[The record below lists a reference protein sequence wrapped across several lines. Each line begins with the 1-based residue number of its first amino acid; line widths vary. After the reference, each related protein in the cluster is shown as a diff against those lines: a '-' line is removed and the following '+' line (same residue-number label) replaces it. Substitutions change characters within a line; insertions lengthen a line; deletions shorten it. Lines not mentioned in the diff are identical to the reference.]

1 MLGLKSLKIWLQA
14 HKYIRYK
21 KLLKKYKYLN
31 TKNILIRSII
41 MKNNIKYFF
50 KKMDFWTYI
59 TFLIV
64 LIFALF
70 LVYPLFS
77 LFLSSFKD
85 IKTDAWTLNNFIKF
99 FTKKYYYSTLINS
112 FIVTISVTI
121 LAVLIGT
128 PLAYCMKMYNIK
140 GKKTAEILIII
151 SMMSPAFIGAY
162 SWILL
167 LGRNGVITRFFSYIG
182 INIPTIYGFGG
193 ILLVFSLKL
202 YPFIFMYV
210 SGALSKID
218 SSLWEASE
226 SLGASSFIRNI
237 TVTIPLIKPTILS
250 ASLIVF
256 MNALADFGTPMLIGE
271 GYRTMP
277 TMIYSEFISEV
288 GSNAN
293 FSASMSVI
301 MIVITTIMF
310 IIQKYIVN
318 KKSYAANSINTIK
331 PKNIKGIKSV
341 LIHLFLYVLIFISL
355 LPQITVIYT
364 SFLKTNRSVFTS
376 EYSFESYITIFHSLV
391 SSIKN
396 TYIYGIIT
404 IILIIIIGMLTA
416 YITSRRKNV
425 LTNIIDIVSMFPY
438 VIPGSILGITFLLA
452 FNKPPIILTG
462 TSIIII
468 ISLVI
473 RRLPYT
479 LRSSSAILY
488 QINKNM
494 EEASISLGASQI
506 KTFFNITA
514 KLMLSGVLSGAI
526 LSWITV
532 INELSSSIILY
543 TTKSRTMS
551 VAIYQ
556 EVIRASY
563 GTAAALSTILTFTT
577 IISLIIFFKISRQ
590 KEISL

>member
-1 MLGLKSLKIWLQA
+1 M
-14 HKYIRYK
+14 
-21 KLLKKYKYLN
+21 
-31 TKNILIRSII
+31 KNI
-41 MKNNIKYFF
+41 IKTIL
-50 KKMDFWTYI
+50 KRMDFWTYI
-59 TFLIV
+59 TIIITF
-64 LIFALF
+64 IFALF

-85 IKTDAWTLNNFIKF
+85 IKTDAWTLNNFIRF

-112 FIVTISVTI
+112 FIVTTSVTI

-128 PLAYCMKMYNIK
+128 PLAYCMKMYNLK
-140 GKKTAEILIII
+140 GKRIIEILIII

-182 INIPTIYGFGG
+182 ISIPTIYGFDG

-210 SGALSKID
+210 YGALGKID
-218 SSLWEASE
+218 NILLEASE
-226 SLGASSFIRNI
+226 NLGASSFMRNM
-237 TVTIPLIKPTILS
+237 TVTIPLIKPTIVS
-250 ASLIVF
+250 AGLIVF

-301 MIVITTIMF
+301 MVIITTIMF
-310 IIQKYIVN
+310 ISQKYIVN
-318 KKSYAANSINTIK
+318 KRSYAMNSMNSIK
-331 PKNIKGIKSV
+331 SKDIKGIKSILIHSIIYILV
-341 LIHLFLYVLIFISL
+341 LISI

-376 EYSFESYITIFHSLV
+376 NFSLESYETIFRSLA

-396 TYIYGIIT
+396 TYVYGIIT
-404 IILIIIIGMLTA
+404 IAIIILVGMLTA
-416 YITSRRKNV
+416 YITIRRKNI

-438 VIPGSILGITFLLA
+438 IIPGSVLGITFLTA

-462 TSIIII
+462 SSIIIV

-488 QINKNM
+488 QIDKNVD
-494 EEASISLGASQI
+494 EASISLGASEM
-506 KTFFNITA
+506 KTFFYITA

-532 INELSSSIILY
+532 INELSSSVILY

-577 IISLIIFFKISRQ
+577 IISLIIFFKISNK
-590 KEISL
+590 KEITL

>member
-1 MLGLKSLKIWLQA
+1 MKNKI
-14 HKYIRYK
+14 KNF
-21 KLLKKYKYLN
+21 LKKA
-31 TKNILIRSII
+31 
-41 MKNNIKYFF
+41 
-50 KKMDFWTYI
+50 DFWTYI
-59 TFLIV
+59 TIIIAF
-64 LIFALF
+64 IFAVF

-85 IKTDAWTLNNFIKF
+85 IKTDAWTLNNFIRF

-128 PLAYCMKMYNIK
+128 LLAYCMKIYNIK
-140 GKKTAEILIII
+140 GKRIIEILIIV

-167 LGRNGVITRFFSYIG
+167 LGRNGVITRFFDYIG
-182 INIPTIYGFGG
+182 INTPTIYGFGG

-210 SGALSKID
+210 YGALGKID
-218 SSLWEASE
+218 KTLLEASE
-226 SLGASSFIRNI
+226 NLGASSSIRNI
-237 TVTIPLIKPTILS
+237 TVTIPLIKPAVLS
-250 ASLIVF
+250 SGLIVF

-301 MIVITTIMF
+301 MVSITTIIF
-310 IIQKYIVN
+310 IFQKYIVN
-318 KKSYAANSINTIK
+318 KRSYAMNSMNSIK
-331 PKNIKGIKSV
+331 SKNISGIKSI
-341 LIHLFLYVLIFISL
+341 LIHSFLYILVFISI

-364 SFLKTNRSVFTS
+364 SFLKTNRSVFIN
-376 EYSFESYITIFHSLV
+376 EFSFESYITIFHSLA

-404 IILIIIIGMLTA
+404 MAVIIVIGVLTA
-416 YITSRRKNV
+416 YITVRRKNIF
-425 LTNIIDIVSMFPY
+425 TNIIDIVSMFPY
-438 VIPGSILGITFLLA
+438 IISGSVLGITFLTA
-452 FNKPPIILTG
+452 FNKPPIYLTG

-488 QINKNM
+488 QINKNT
-494 EEASISLGASQI
+494 EEASISLGASEI
-506 KTFFNITA
+506 KTFFSITI
-514 KLMLSGVLSGAI
+514 KLMLSGILSGAV

-563 GTAAALSTILTFTT
+563 GTAAALSTILTLTT
-577 IISLIIFFKISRQ
+577 IISLIIFFKISRK
-590 KEISL
+590 KEITL

>member
-1 MLGLKSLKIWLQA
+1 MNSA
-14 HKYIRYK
+14 
-21 KLLKKYKYLN
+21 
-31 TKNILIRSII
+31 
-41 MKNNIKYFF
+41 IKTFF
-50 KKMDFWTYI
+50 KKADFWTYI
-59 TFLIV
+59 TIIMT

-85 IKTDAWTLNNFIKF
+85 IKTDAWTFNNFIRF

-112 FIVTISVTI
+112 IIVTTSVTV

-140 GKKTAEILIII
+140 GKRIIEILIII

-182 INIPTIYGFGG
+182 IDIPTIYGFGG

-210 SGALSKID
+210 YGALGKID
-218 SSLWEASE
+218 NTLLEASE
-226 SLGASSFIRNI
+226 NLGASSFIRNI
-237 TVTIPLIKPTILS
+237 TITIPLITPTILS
-250 ASLIVF
+250 AGLIVF

-288 GSNAN
+288 GSNAY

-301 MIVITTIMF
+301 MVIITTVMF
-310 IIQKYIVN
+310 IFQKYIVN
-318 KKSYAANSINTIK
+318 KRSYAMSSMNSIK
-331 PKNIKGIKSV
+331 SKNIKGIKSII
-341 LIHLFLYVLIFISL
+341 IHSFLYILVIVSI

-364 SFLKTNRSVFTS
+364 SFLKTNRSIFIGEFS
-376 EYSFESYITIFHSLV
+376 LESYISIFHSLA

-404 IILIIIIGMLTA
+404 IVIIIILVMLTA
-416 YITSRRKNV
+416 YITTRRKNIF
-425 LTNIIDIVSMFPY
+425 TNIIDIISMFPY
-438 VIPGSILGITFLLA
+438 IIPGSVLGITFLTA

-488 QINKNM
+488 QINKNV

-577 IISLIIFFKISRQ
+577 IISLIIFFKISNK
-590 KEISL
+590 KEITL

>member
-1 MLGLKSLKIWLQA
+1 MKDKI
-14 HKYIRYK
+14 I
-21 KLLKKYKYLN
+21 
-31 TKNILIRSII
+31 TIL
-41 MKNNIKYFF
+41 
-50 KKMDFWTYI
+50 KKMDFWTYVTI
-59 TFLIV
+59 IMTFV
-64 LIFALF
+64 FALF

-77 LFLSSFKD
+77 LFLNSFKD
-85 IKTDAWTLNNFIKF
+85 IKTDAWTLNNFIRF

-112 FIVTISVTI
+112 FVVTTSVTI
-121 LAVLIGT
+121 IAVLIGT
-128 PLAYCMKMYNIK
+128 PLAYCMRMYNLK
-140 GKKTAEILIII
+140 GKRIIEILIII

-182 INIPTIYGFGG
+182 INIPTIYGFDG

-210 SGALSKID
+210 YGALGKID
-218 SSLWEASE
+218 NIFLEASE
-226 SLGASSFIRNI
+226 NLGASSFMRNM
-237 TVTIPLIKPTILS
+237 TVTIPLIKPTIVS
-250 ASLIVF
+250 AGLIVF

-301 MIVITTIMF
+301 MVIITTIMF
-310 IIQKYIVN
+310 ISQKYIVN
-318 KKSYAANSINTIK
+318 KRSYAMNAMNCIK
-331 PKNIKGIKSV
+331 SKDIKGIKSI
-341 LIHLFLYVLIFISL
+341 LIHSGIYILVLVSI

-376 EYSFESYITIFHSLV
+376 QFSFESYETIFRSLA

-396 TYIYGIIT
+396 TYLYGIIT
-404 IILIIIIGMLTA
+404 IAIIIIVGMLTA
-416 YITSRRKNV
+416 YITIRRKNI
-425 LTNIIDIVSMFPY
+425 LTSIIDIVSMFPY
-438 VIPGSILGITFLLA
+438 IIPGSVLGITFLTA

-462 TSIIII
+462 SSIIII

-488 QINKNM
+488 QIDKNVD
-494 EEASISLGASQI
+494 EASISLGASEI
-506 KTFFNITA
+506 KTFFYITA
-514 KLMLSGVLSGAI
+514 RLMLSGVLSGAI

-532 INELSSSIILY
+532 INELSSSVILY

-563 GTAAALSTILTFTT
+563 GTAAALSTILTLTT
-577 IISLIIFFKISRQ
+577 IISLIIFFKISNK
-590 KEISL
+590 KEITL

>member
-1 MLGLKSLKIWLQA
+1 MKNKI
-14 HKYIRYK
+14 KTF
-21 KLLKKYKYLN
+21 LKKA
-31 TKNILIRSII
+31 
-41 MKNNIKYFF
+41 
-50 KKMDFWTYI
+50 DFWTYI
-59 TFLIV
+59 TIIMTF
-64 LIFALF
+64 IFVLF

-85 IKTDAWTLNNFIKF
+85 IKTDSWTLNNFIRF

-112 FIVTISVTI
+112 FIVTTFVTI

-128 PLAYCMKMYNIK
+128 PLAYCMKMYNLK
-140 GKKTAEILIII
+140 GKRLIEILIII

-167 LGRNGVITRFFSYIG
+167 LGRNGVITRFFAYIG
-182 INIPTIYGFGG
+182 INIPAIYGFGG

-210 SGALSKID
+210 YGALGKID
-218 SSLWEASE
+218 NILLEASE
-226 SLGASSFIRNI
+226 NLGASSFMRNM
-237 TVTIPLIKPTILS
+237 TVTIPLIKPTIIS

-301 MIVITTIMF
+301 MVIITTIMF
-310 IIQKYIVN
+310 TSQKYIVN
-318 KKSYAANSINTIK
+318 KRSYAMNSMNNIK
-331 PKNIKGIKSV
+331 SKNIKGIKSILIHSIIYILV
-341 LIHLFLYVLIFISL
+341 LISI

-364 SFLKTNRSVFTS
+364 SFLKTNRSVFTNQF
-376 EYSFESYITIFHSLV
+376 SFESYTTIFHSLA
-391 SSIKN
+391 SSIRN

-404 IILIIIIGMLTA
+404 IVIIIIVGMLTA
-416 YITSRRKNV
+416 YITIRRKNIF
-425 LTNIIDIVSMFPY
+425 TNIIDIVSMFPY
-438 VIPGSILGITFLLA
+438 IIPGSVLGITFLTA

-488 QINKNM
+488 QIDKNVD
-494 EEASISLGASQI
+494 EASISLGASEI

-563 GTAAALSTILTFTT
+563 GTAAALSTILTLTT
-577 IISLIIFFKISRQ
+577 IISLIIFFKISNK
-590 KEISL
+590 KEITL

>member
-1 MLGLKSLKIWLQA
+1 MKDKIIA
-14 HKYIRYK
+14 
-21 KLLKKYKYLN
+21 
-31 TKNILIRSII
+31 IL
-41 MKNNIKYFF
+41 
-50 KKMDFWTYI
+50 KKMDFWTYVTIII
-59 TFLIV
+59 TFV
-64 LIFALF
+64 FALF

-85 IKTDAWTLNNFIKF
+85 IKTDAWTLNNFIRF

-112 FIVTISVTI
+112 FVVTTSVTI

-128 PLAYCMKMYNIK
+128 PLAYCMKMYNLK
-140 GKKTAEILIII
+140 GKRIIEILIII

-182 INIPTIYGFGG
+182 INIPTIYGFDG

-210 SGALSKID
+210 YGALGKID
-218 SSLWEASE
+218 NIFLEASE
-226 SLGASSFIRNI
+226 NLGASSFMRNI
-237 TVTIPLIKPTILS
+237 TVTIPLIKPTIVS
-250 ASLIVF
+250 AGLIVF

-301 MIVITTIMF
+301 MVIITTIMF
-310 IIQKYIVN
+310 ISQKYIVN
-318 KKSYAANSINTIK
+318 KRSYAMNSMNTIK
-331 PKNIKGIKSV
+331 SKDIKGIKSI
-341 LIHLFLYVLIFISL
+341 LIHSGIYILVLVSI

-376 EYSFESYITIFHSLV
+376 NFSLESYETIFCSLA

-404 IILIIIIGMLTA
+404 IAIIIIVGMLTA
-416 YITSRRKNV
+416 YITIRRKNI
-425 LTNIIDIVSMFPY
+425 LTSIIDIVSMFPY
-438 VIPGSILGITFLLA
+438 IIPGSVLGITFLTA

-462 TSIIII
+462 SSIIII

-488 QINKNM
+488 QIDKNVD
-494 EEASISLGASQI
+494 EASISLGASEI
-506 KTFFNITA
+506 KTFFYITA
-514 KLMLSGVLSGAI
+514 RLMLSGVLSGAI

-532 INELSSSIILY
+532 INELSSSVILY
-543 TTKSRTMS
+543 TAKSRTMS

-563 GTAAALSTILTFTT
+563 GTAAALSTILTLTT
-577 IISLIIFFKISRQ
+577 IISLIIFFKISNK
-590 KEISL
+590 KEITI

>member
-1 MLGLKSLKIWLQA
+1 MKDKI
-14 HKYIRYK
+14 I
-21 KLLKKYKYLN
+21 
-31 TKNILIRSII
+31 TIL
-41 MKNNIKYFF
+41 
-50 KKMDFWTYI
+50 KKMDFWTYVTI
-59 TFLIV
+59 IMTFV
-64 LIFALF
+64 FALF

-85 IKTDAWTLNNFIKF
+85 IKTDAWTLNNFIRF

-112 FIVTISVTI
+112 FVVTTSVTI

-128 PLAYCMKMYNIK
+128 PLAYCMKMYNLK
-140 GKKTAEILIII
+140 GKRIIEILIII

-182 INIPTIYGFGG
+182 INIPTIYGFDG

-210 SGALSKID
+210 YGALGKID
-218 SSLWEASE
+218 NIFLEASE
-226 SLGASSFIRNI
+226 NLGASSFMRNM
-237 TVTIPLIKPTILS
+237 TVTIPLIKPTIVS
-250 ASLIVF
+250 AGLIVF

-301 MIVITTIMF
+301 MVIITTIMF
-310 IIQKYIVN
+310 ISQKYIVN
-318 KKSYAANSINTIK
+318 KRSYAMNAMNCIK
-331 PKNIKGIKSV
+331 SKDIKGIKSI
-341 LIHLFLYVLIFISL
+341 LIHSGIYILVLVSI

-376 EYSFESYITIFHSLV
+376 NFSLESYETIFRSLA

-396 TYIYGIIT
+396 TYLYGIIT
-404 IILIIIIGMLTA
+404 IAIIIIVGMLTA
-416 YITSRRKNV
+416 YITIRRKNI
-425 LTNIIDIVSMFPY
+425 LTSIIDIVSMFPY
-438 VIPGSILGITFLLA
+438 IIPGSVLGITFLTA

-462 TSIIII
+462 SSIIII

-488 QINKNM
+488 QIDKNVD
-494 EEASISLGASQI
+494 EASISLGASEI
-506 KTFFNITA
+506 KTFFYITA
-514 KLMLSGVLSGAI
+514 RLMLSGVLSGAI

-532 INELSSSIILY
+532 INELSSSVILY

-577 IISLIIFFKISRQ
+577 IISLIIFFKISNK
-590 KEISL
+590 KEITL

>member
-1 MLGLKSLKIWLQA
+1 
-14 HKYIRYK
+14 
-21 KLLKKYKYLN
+21 
-31 TKNILIRSII
+31 

-218 SSLWEASE
+218 DSLLEASE

-331 PKNIKGIKSV
+331 SSAKKRKPRWIAGVCSGMKRSGIKKMYILTRKNILVWIYIRHWNRPAFRCWNVGLKKN
-341 LIHLFLYVLIFISL
+341 YCCPAL
-355 LPQITVIYT
+355 L
-364 SFLKTNRSVFTS
+364 
-376 EYSFESYITIFHSLV
+376 
-391 SSIKN
+391 
-396 TYIYGIIT
+396 
-404 IILIIIIGMLTA
+404 
-416 YITSRRKNV
+416 
-425 LTNIIDIVSMFPY
+425 
-438 VIPGSILGITFLLA
+438 
-452 FNKPPIILTG
+452 
-462 TSIIII
+462 
-468 ISLVI
+468 I
-473 RRLPYT
+473 RRL
-479 LRSSSAILY
+479 RSSKCNEY
-488 QINKNM
+488 KRRR
-494 EEASISLGASQI
+494 
-506 KTFFNITA
+506 
-514 KLMLSGVLSGAI
+514 KL
-526 LSWITV
+526 
-532 INELSSSIILY
+532 
-543 TTKSRTMS
+543 
-551 VAIYQ
+551 
-556 EVIRASY
+556 
-563 GTAAALSTILTFTT
+563 
-577 IISLIIFFKISRQ
+577 
-590 KEISL
+590 

>member
-1 MLGLKSLKIWLQA
+1 MNSA
-14 HKYIRYK
+14 
-21 KLLKKYKYLN
+21 
-31 TKNILIRSII
+31 
-41 MKNNIKYFF
+41 IKTFF
-50 KKMDFWTYI
+50 KKADFWTYI
-59 TFLIV
+59 TIIMT

-85 IKTDAWTLNNFIKF
+85 IKTDAWTFNNFIRF

-112 FIVTISVTI
+112 IIVTTSVTV

-140 GKKTAEILIII
+140 GKRIIEILIII

-182 INIPTIYGFGG
+182 IDIPTIYGFGG

-210 SGALSKID
+210 YGALGKID
-218 SSLWEASE
+218 NTLLEASE
-226 SLGASSFIRNI
+226 NLGASSFIRNI
-237 TVTIPLIKPTILS
+237 TITIPLITPTILS
-250 ASLIVF
+250 AGLIVF

-288 GSNAN
+288 GSNAY

-301 MIVITTIMF
+301 MVIITTVMF
-310 IIQKYIVN
+310 IFQKYIVN
-318 KKSYAANSINTIK
+318 KRSYAMSSMNSIK
-331 PKNIKGIKSV
+331 SKNIKGIKSII
-341 LIHLFLYVLIFISL
+341 IHSFLYILVIVSI

-364 SFLKTNRSVFTS
+364 SFLKTNRSIFIGEFS
-376 EYSFESYITIFHSLV
+376 LESYISIFHSLA

-404 IILIIIIGMLTA
+404 IVIIIILGMLTA
-416 YITSRRKNV
+416 YITTRRKNIF
-425 LTNIIDIVSMFPY
+425 TNIIDIISMFPY
-438 VIPGSILGITFLLA
+438 IIPGSVLGITFLTA

-488 QINKNM
+488 QINKNV

-577 IISLIIFFKISRQ
+577 IISLIIFFKISNK
-590 KEISL
+590 KEITL

>member
-1 MLGLKSLKIWLQA
+1 MKDKI
-14 HKYIRYK
+14 I
-21 KLLKKYKYLN
+21 
-31 TKNILIRSII
+31 TIL
-41 MKNNIKYFF
+41 
-50 KKMDFWTYI
+50 KKMDFWTYVTIII
-59 TFLIV
+59 TFV
-64 LIFALF
+64 FALF

-85 IKTDAWTLNNFIKF
+85 IKTDAWTLNNFIRF

-112 FIVTISVTI
+112 FVVTTSVTI

-128 PLAYCMKMYNIK
+128 PLAYCMKMYNLK
-140 GKKTAEILIII
+140 GKRIIEILIII

-182 INIPTIYGFGG
+182 INIPTIYGFDG

-210 SGALSKID
+210 YGALGKID
-218 SSLWEASE
+218 NIFLEASE
-226 SLGASSFIRNI
+226 NLGASSFMRNM
-237 TVTIPLIKPTILS
+237 TVTIPLIKPTIVS
-250 ASLIVF
+250 AGLIVF

-288 GSNAN
+288 GSNSN

-301 MIVITTIMF
+301 MVIITTIMF
-310 IIQKYIVN
+310 ISQKYIVN
-318 KKSYAANSINTIK
+318 KRSYAMNAMNSIK
-331 PKNIKGIKSV
+331 SKDIKGIKSI
-341 LIHLFLYVLIFISL
+341 LIHSGIYILVLVSI

-376 EYSFESYITIFHSLV
+376 QFSFESYETIFRSLA

-404 IILIIIIGMLTA
+404 IAIIIIVGMLTA
-416 YITSRRKNV
+416 YITIRRKNI
-425 LTNIIDIVSMFPY
+425 LTGIIDIVSMFPY
-438 VIPGSILGITFLLA
+438 IIPGSVLGITFLTA

-462 TSIIII
+462 SSIIII

-488 QINKNM
+488 QIDKNVD
-494 EEASISLGASQI
+494 EASISLGASEI
-506 KTFFNITA
+506 KTFFYITA
-514 KLMLSGVLSGAI
+514 RLMLSGVLSGAI

-532 INELSSSIILY
+532 INELSSSVILY

-563 GTAAALSTILTFTT
+563 GTAAALSTILTLTT
-577 IISLIIFFKISRQ
+577 IISLIIFFKISNK
-590 KEISL
+590 KEITL

>member
-1 MLGLKSLKIWLQA
+1 
-14 HKYIRYK
+14 
-21 KLLKKYKYLN
+21 
-31 TKNILIRSII
+31 
-41 MKNNIKYFF
+41 
-50 KKMDFWTYI
+50 
-59 TFLIV
+59 
-64 LIFALF
+64 FALF

-85 IKTDAWTLNNFIKF
+85 VKTDAWTLNNFIRF

-112 FIVTISVTI
+112 FAVTTSVTI

-128 PLAYCMKMYNIK
+128 PLAYCMKMYNLK
-140 GKKTAEILIII
+140 GKRIIEILIII

-182 INIPTIYGFGG
+182 INIPNIYGFDG

-202 YPFIFMYV
+202 YPFIFMYIY
-210 SGALSKID
+210 GALGKID
-218 SSLWEASE
+218 NVLLEASE
-226 SLGASSFIRNI
+226 NLGASSFVRNM
-237 TVTIPLIKPTILS
+237 TVTIPLIKPTIVS
-250 ASLIVF
+250 AGLIVF

-301 MIVITTIMF
+301 MVIITTMMF
-310 IIQKYIVN
+310 IFQKYIVN
-318 KKSYAANSINTIK
+318 KRSYSMNSMNSIK
-331 PKNIKGIKSV
+331 SKNIKGIKSI
-341 LIHLFLYVLIFISL
+341 LIHSIIYILVLVSI

-364 SFLKTNRSVFTS
+364 SFLKTNRSVFTNQF
-376 EYSFESYITIFHSLV
+376 SFESYATIFHSLA

-404 IILIIIIGMLTA
+404 ILIIIVIGMLTA
-416 YITSRRKNV
+416 YITIRRKNIF
-425 LTNIIDIVSMFPY
+425 TNIIDIVSMFPY
-438 VIPGSILGITFLLA
+438 IIPGSVLGITFLTA

-462 TSIIII
+462 SSIIII

-488 QINKNM
+488 QIDKNVD
-494 EEASISLGASQI
+494 EASISLGASEI

-532 INELSSSIILY
+532 INELSSSVILY

-563 GTAAALSTILTFTT
+563 GTAAALSTILTLTT
-577 IISLIIFFKISRQ
+577 IISLIIFFKISSK
-590 KEISL
+590 KEITL